1 MYLSCYF
8 SQCVHRDL
16 AARNVM
22 VHKEQNGDMIVKI
35 ADFGLSRY
43 MYMYIHTCTCTYV
56 FVCLSIHSVS
66 LEDYYY

>member
-43 MYMYIHTCTCTYV
+43 IHVYMYMYMYV
-56 FVCLSIHSVS
+56 HVFMCFSIQ
-66 LEDYYY
+66 LT

>member
-43 MYMYIHTCTCTYV
+43 MYMYIYMYMYMYV
-56 FVCLSIHSVS
+56 HVFMCFSIQ
-66 LEDYYY
+66 LA